1 MFNNSQVP
9 SEMEALYEPPARP
22 VGLER
27 METAVA
33 IAIGALAAVFLGAL
47 VVLVVVW
54 RRHHTRYLDKLSAG
68 KGEKLRDVD
77 LLITDGGGSGSIG
90 EVELGEVVLSP
101 DAERILGEAAA
112 GVGAGAGDLAAHG
125 LAVLKACHA
134 LTERLTRL
142 AAEQGRVG
150 TSASKKGAGSV
161 VAAHDIVEVARRI
174 SPRVDDVVRA
184 VYPPIDARLL
194 EARAAALALVVTH
207 LALLVTAGGGAGVP
221 GRRKRKAAAGGGVA
235 TGGTATPSWLAQALA
250 DIDLHLLVLREA
262 ALSQEAAVRIQ
273 SVMGT
278 GPPAPPSTTPL

>member
-1 MFNNSQVP
+1 
-9 SEMEALYEPPARP
+9 MEAVYEPPARP

-54 RRHHTRYLDKLSAG
+54 RRHHARYLDKLAAG

-77 LLITDGGGSGSIG
+77 MLITDGGA

-112 GVGAGAGDLAAHG
+112 GAGAGTGDLAAHG

-142 AAEQGRVG
+142 AAERGRAG
-150 TSASKKGAGSV
+150 PAAAKKGSGGIA
-161 VAAHDIVEVARRI
+161 AAHDIVEVARRI

-207 LALLVTAGGGAGVP
+207 LALLVTAGGGVGAGVP
-221 GRRKRKAAAGGGVA
+221 GRRKRKAVAGGA
-235 TGGTATPSWLAQALA
+235 AAEPDWLSRALA

-262 ALSQEAAVRIQ
+262 ALAQEAAVRIQ
-273 SVMGT
+273 SVMAA
-278 GPPAPPSTTPL
+278 GPQAAPSTTPL